1 MYILTITVQAKKD
14 IAFLKKNGGKTV
26 INKIEQ
32 LLLELM
38 EHPRTGTG
46 RVEQLK
52 GDRHGQWSRRIDRK
66 HRLIYTIDDEIVTVT
81 IIAARGHYG
90 DK

>member
-1 MYILTITVQAKKD
+1 MYNLNITVQAKKD
-14 IAFLKKNGGKTV
+14 ITFLKKNGGKTI

-38 EHPRTGTG
+38 QHPRTGTG

-66 HRLIYTIDDEIVTVT
+66 HRLIYTIDDDIVTVT
-81 IIAARGHYG
+81 IIAARGHYD

>member
-1 MYILTITVQAKKD
+1 MYRLIITTQAKKD
-14 IAFLKKNGGKTV
+14 ITFLKKNGGAAITK
-26 INKIEQ
+26 KIET

-38 EHPRTGTG
+38 EHPKSGTG

-52 GDRHGQWSRRIDRK
+52 GDRHGLWSRRIDKK
-66 HRLIYTIDDEIVTVT
+66 HRLVYTIDDAVITVTV
-81 IIAARGHYG
+81 IAARGHYD

>member
-1 MYILTITVQAKKD
+1 MYILTITVRAKND
-14 IAFLKKNGGKTV
+14 IALLKKNGGKTV

-38 EHPRTGTG
+38 EHPRIGTG

-66 HRLIYTIDDEIVTVT
+66 HRLIYIIDDEVVTVT